1 MVIFD
6 NKTKTNHYEEKN
18 YLIRTFSDNIW
29 Y

>member
-18 YLIRTFSDNIW
+18 YLIRPFSDNIW

>member
-6 NKTKTNHYEEKN
+6 NKTKTNHYEQKN
-18 YLIRTFSDNIW
+18 YFIRASGINFW